1 MNANSTRPSASRMNG
16 AKRFACVWFLS
27 LLLVADAFAQ
37 VNSSVSQAKDLLSLT
52 PSVDLPLGTLQSDA
66 ESPSRQGRQSGR
78 IVSPTPPVQIID
90 KPSSS
95 GGAPSL
101 RFSTT
106 VETRIDSRGSGEKA
120 TGSGVETPQYGA
132 VPQAPIPLRFEFED
146 FVEQSL
152 GTRIARFGDAAF
164 ASPTAF
170 VTPDQ
175 LPLPTAYVVRAGD
188 EIATRAWG
196 QIDIEHVGIV
206 DRLGQLYIPRVGTLT
221 VAGLRRD
228 QLDGVVRNALQKQF
242 KNFELST
249 SVGATQP
256 VLIHITGA
264 AKKPGSVTLPAQSTL
279 LTAAFHSG
287 GVLERANL
295 RRVQLRRGGET
306 VAEIDLYDFL
316 AFGSNRSDVPIRNGD
331 IVHFPIADGFAAVG
345 GSVNVPAVFQ
355 LKAGMTVAQLLALAG
370 GVSTTGK
377 AGQAVVERIVAHRER
392 TIEIVVLDSIGLA
405 RAVQDGELFTF
416 VPISPRIENTVTLS
430 GFVALPLRVAY
441 REGMRVSDLIPNA
454 DALVPPVYWAAR
466 NQQST
471 LNRLSDRRA
480 PEIRR
485 DMPEINWDY
494 AVVERIDRRS
504 TSPKLLPFNLELAV
518 NKRDPQ
524 NDLLLAAGDTITIF
538 SKADFRI
545 RAEQRTRYV
554 KVEGEVLNAGMYSVA
569 HGTSLRQLITRAGGM
584 SGEAYVYGIE
594 LTRESTRQFQQARMN
609 EAVDQLEQE
618 FQRHF
623 ATRARNLT
631 SQEEA
636 LAAPSEAESLKT
648 LIAKLRTAKASGRI
662 VLELSPQDASTDR
675 LPDLAMEDGDSVYI
689 PAVPATIGVVGAV
702 AREGTYLYGSNKRLS
717 DYLRQAGGAA
727 RYGDLDRLHLL
738 RADGTVLS
746 GEPGIL
752 GKRMDL
758 TMALAPGDTVIVP
771 ESPDRVSLTR
781 AIKDWTQILYQFG
794 LGAAGIRI
802 LRGF

>member
-1 MNANSTRPSASRMNG
+1 MNPISTRLSASRVKG
-16 AKRFACVWFLS
+16 AKLLAGFWFLS
-27 LLLVADAFAQ
+27 AVLAADSSAQ
-37 VNSSVSQAKDLLSLT
+37 VNSVSQAKDLLSLT
-52 PSVDLPLGTLQSDA
+52 PSVDLPLGALQS
-66 ESPSRQGRQSGR
+66 ESESSSRQGRQSGR
-78 IVSPTPPVQIID
+78 TISPTPPVQIID
-90 KPSSS
+90 RPSSS
-95 GGAPSL
+95 GAPSL
-101 RFSTT
+101 RLSTT
-106 VETRIDSRGSGEKA
+106 VETRIDSRGSADKA
-120 TGSGVETPQYGA
+120 IGTGVD
-132 VPQAPIPLRFEFED
+132 VPQAGPTVPPLNPLRFEFDD

-152 GTRIARFGDAAF
+152 GTRLARFGDAAF

-170 VTPDQ
+170 VTPEQ
-175 LPLPTAYVVRAGD
+175 LPLPTNYIVRAGD
-188 EIATRAWG
+188 EISTRAWG

-206 DRLGQLYIPRVGTLT
+206 DRRGQLYIPRVGTLT

-228 QLDGVVRNALQKQF
+228 QLDSVVRGALQKQF

-264 AKKPGSVTLPAQSTL
+264 AKKPGSVTLPSQSTL

-295 RRVQLRRGGET
+295 RRVQLRRGGEA

-316 AFGSNRSDVPIRNGD
+316 AFGNNGSDVPIRNGD

-355 LKAGMTVAQLLALAG
+355 LKTGMTVAQLLALAG
-370 GVSTTGK
+370 GVSTTGR
-377 AGQAVVERIVAHRER
+377 AGQAVVERIVGHRER
-392 TIEIVVLDSIGLA
+392 RIEIVVLDNSGLA
-405 RAVQDGELFTF
+405 RPVQDGELFTF
-416 VPISPRIENTVTLS
+416 VPISPRLENTVTLS

-441 REGMRVSDLIPNA
+441 RDGMRVSDLIPNA

-466 NQQST
+466 NQQTT
-471 LNRLSDRRA
+471 LSRLSERRA

-485 DMPEINWDY
+485 EMPEINWDY

-504 TSPKLLPFNLELAV
+504 TSPKLLPFNLESAV

-524 NDLLLAAGDTITIF
+524 NDLLLAPGDTITIF

-554 KVEGEVLNAGMYSVA
+554 KIEGEVLNAGMYSVA
-569 HGTSLRQLITRAGGM
+569 HGTSLRQLIARAGGL

-594 LTRESTRQFQQARMN
+594 LSRESTRQFQQARMN

-636 LAAPSEAESLKT
+636 LAAPSEADNLKA
-648 LIAKLRTAKASGRI
+648 LIAKLRAAKASGRI
-662 VLELSPQDASTDR
+662 IFELLPQDASTER
-675 LPDLAMEDGDSVYI
+675 LPDVALEDGDAIYV
-689 PAVPATIGVVGAV
+689 PPVPATIGVVGAV
-702 AREGTYLYGSNKRLS
+702 AHEGTYLYGSSKRLS

-746 GEPGIL
+746 GEAGIL

-758 TMALAPGDTVIVP
+758 SMALAPGDTVIVP

-781 AIKDWTQILYQFG
+781 SIKDWTQILYQFG

>member
-1 MNANSTRPSASRMNG
+1 MRRRVASAS
-16 AKRFACVWFLS
+16 A
-27 LLLVADAFAQ
+27 
-37 VNSSVSQAKDLLSLT
+37 VS
-52 PSVDLPLGTLQSDA
+52 GC
-66 ESPSRQGRQSGR
+66 
-78 IVSPTPPVQIID
+78 
-90 KPSSS
+90 
-95 GGAPSL
+95 
-101 RFSTT
+101 
-106 VETRIDSRGSGEKA
+106 
-120 TGSGVETPQYGA
+120 
-132 VPQAPIPLRFEFED
+132 
-146 FVEQSL
+146 
-152 GTRIARFGDAAF
+152 
-164 ASPTAF
+164 
-170 VTPDQ
+170 
-175 LPLPTAYVVRAGD
+175 
-188 EIATRAWG
+188 
-196 QIDIEHVGIV
+196 
-206 DRLGQLYIPRVGTLT
+206 
-221 VAGLRRD
+221 
-228 QLDGVVRNALQKQF
+228 
-242 KNFELST
+242 
-249 SVGATQP
+249 
-256 VLIHITGA
+256 
-264 AKKPGSVTLPAQSTL
+264 PAQSTL

-287 GVLERANL
+287 GVLERASL

-316 AFGSNRSDVPIRNGD
+316 AFGSNQRDVPIRNGD

-355 LKAGMTVAQLLALAG
+355 LKGGMTVAQLLALAG

-405 RAVQDGELFTF
+405 RLVQDGELFTF

-430 GFVALPLRVAY
+430 GFVALPLRVAF
-441 REGMRVSDLIPNA
+441 RDGMRISDLIPNA
-454 DALVPPVYWAAR
+454 DALVPPAYWAAR

-471 LNRLSDRRA
+471 LSRLSDRRS

-485 DMPEINWDY
+485 EMPEINWDY

-504 TSPKLLPFNLELAV
+504 TSPKLLPFNLESAV
-518 NKRDPQ
+518 TKRDPQ
-524 NDLLLAAGDTITIF
+524 HDLLLVPGDIITIF

-569 HGTSLRQLITRAGGM
+569 HGTSLRQLIARAGGL
-584 SGEAYVYGIE
+584 SVEAYVYGIE

-609 EAVDQLEQE
+609 EAIDQLEQE

-636 LAAPSEAESLKT
+636 LAAPSEAENLKA
-648 LIAKLRTAKASGRI
+648 LIARLRTAKASGRI
-662 VLELSPQDASTDR
+662 IFELSPHDASTDR
-675 LPDLAMEDGDSVYI
+675 LPDVALEDGDAVYI
-689 PAVPATIGVVGAV
+689 PSVPATIGVVGAV
-702 AREGTYLYGSNKRLS
+702 AHEGTYLYGSNKRLS

-727 RYGDLDRLHLL
+727 RYGDLNRLHLL

-746 GEPGIL
+746 GESGLL

-758 TMALAPGDTVIVP
+758 SMALAPGDTVVVP
-771 ESPDRVSLTR
+771 ESPERVSLTR
-781 AIKDWTQILYQFG
+781 SIKDWTQILYQFG